1 MEVRRYI
8 TIVEEIL
15 EEGGR
20 RMAPAGKRAAAIAV
34 IKNPFAGKYVE
45 DLTPLIDI
53 GDKLGGIL
61 GKMAVDALGIKP
73 EAAEN
78 YGKAAIVGEAGERE
92 HAAAILH
99 PKLGTPFR
107 SAVGGGKSLIPS
119 AKKVGGMGTEIDVPL
134 NYKDAAFVRSH
145 FDAMAVRVPDAPRAD
160 EIVVALVVTDCGRPH
175 PRIGGL
181 RFDPQRIHGHLSQ
194 DAAQPIPDVDQWG
207 QVFDVFAGKGV
218 FDHGDGRRALAGR
231 LHRAAA
237 FFQNFFH
244 NRNVSPDFH
253 KGNLLLAQ
261 VSHEVVLSR
270 SAMNRVMAVR
280 PWHATNAPKTMLSPI
295 SFSARRMA

>member
-20 RMAPAGKRAAAIAV
+20 KMEPAGKRAAAIAV

-160 EIVVALVVTDCGRPH
+160 EIVVALVVTNCGRPH

-181 RFDPQRIHGHLSQ
+181 KMSE
-194 DAAQPIPDVDQWG
+194 A
-207 QVFDVFAGKGV
+207 KKE
-218 FDHGDGRRALAGR
+218 DGLR
-231 LHRAAA
+231 
-237 FFQNFFH
+237 
-244 NRNVSPDFH
+244 
-253 KGNLLLAQ
+253 
-261 VSHEVVLSR
+261 
-270 SAMNRVMAVR
+270 
-280 PWHATNAPKTMLSPI
+280 
-295 SFSARRMA
+295 